1 MRVLLW
7 HGWLLE
13 GTGANIYAARVAE
26 VWRRTGHE
34 VLLLCQQRHVDH
46 LGFVDASGT
55 VGEGGVSEIVPSTAS
70 DGAGTVTVLRPD
82 IGTLLPV
89 FVYDEYEGFRVKT
102 FLDLEEEEL
111 RTYLDRS
118 VAGLRAA
125 VAWRPPEAVVTGH
138 AMAGPPVARRALGEG
153 TYAAK
158 VHGSDIEYAAREQE
172 RYRKLAREG
181 LEGARWVAGGSRDVL
196 ARAEAVAPAI
206 AGRTMV
212 IPPGVDVKTW
222 RPRRRP
228 EALKEAASA
237 LELDPARTRGRPS
250 DVDGGVAEALR
261 SRDPQGL
268 DALARGYDQSVPD
281 PDAPARL
288 QALAGHAG
296 SVVGYLGKLISQKG
310 TERYLE
316 AMALLGPDVRGLV
329 VGFGTFREWLA
340 ALLLTFHGGDPDAHA
355 WLAEASPM
363 RLELSPEEVRAAAG
377 LAGRMTFTGRLD
389 HRYAPQAVAAMDVLV
404 VPSTLSEAFGMVAA
418 EGAAAGA
425 LPLVARHSSLAE
437 VAEALEGA
445 VGRPG
450 LLSFEPGPGA
460 TRRVAEGIERLLSLP
475 EDEARAVRERARRHV
490 VSEWTWERTAA
501 RLLEAAT
508 GRPGGGLR

>member
-26 VWRRTGHE
+26 MWRRTGHE
-34 VLLLCQQRHVDH
+34 VVLLCQQRHVDH
-46 LGFVDASGT
+46 LGFVDASGA
-55 VGEGGVSEIVPSTAS
+55 VGDRGVSEVVPSRAS
-70 DGAGTVTVLRPD
+70 EASGNVTVLRPD

-89 FVYDEYEGFRVKT
+89 FVYDEYEGFEVKT
-102 FLDLEEEEL
+102 FLDLRDEEL

-118 VAGLRAA
+118 VAALRAA
-125 VAWRPPEAVVTGH
+125 AAWRQPEAVVTGH
-138 AMAGPPVARRALGEG
+138 AMAGPPVARRALGAG
-153 TYAAK
+153 AYVAK
-158 VHGSDIEYAAREQE
+158 VHGSDIEYAAKEQD
-172 RYRKLAREG
+172 RYRELAREG
-181 LEGARWVAGGSRDVL
+181 LEGARWVTGGSRDVL
-196 ARAEAVAPAI
+196 ARAQVVAPSI
-206 AGRTMV
+206 EGRTMV
-212 IPPGVDVKTW
+212 IPPGVEVATW
-222 RPRRRP
+222 RPRPRA
-228 EALKEAASA
+228 EALEEAAST
-237 LELDPARTRGRPS
+237 LERDPIRSRGRPS
-250 DVDGGVAEALR
+250 EVDGGVAEALG
-261 SRDPQGL
+261 SRDQEEL
-268 DALARGYDQSVPD
+268 DALARGYDQGAPD
-281 PDAPARL
+281 PDAPSRL
-288 QALAGHAG
+288 RALAEHRGP
-296 SVVGYLGKLISQKG
+296 VVGYLGKLIPQKG

-316 AMALLGPDVRGLV
+316 AMALLEADVRGLV

-340 ALLLTFHGGDPDAHA
+340 ALLMALHRGDADAHA
-355 WLAEASPM
+355 WLGETSPM
-363 RLELSPEEVRAAAG
+363 QLELSPQEVRAAAG

-389 HRYAPQAVAAMDVLV
+389 HRYAPQAVAGMDVLV

-425 LPLVARHSSLAE
+425 LPLVARHSSLTE

-475 EDEARAVRERARRHV
+475 EAESREIRGRARRHV
-490 VSEWTWERTAA
+490 VSEWTWERTAS

-508 GRPGGGLR
+508 GAPGPGLR